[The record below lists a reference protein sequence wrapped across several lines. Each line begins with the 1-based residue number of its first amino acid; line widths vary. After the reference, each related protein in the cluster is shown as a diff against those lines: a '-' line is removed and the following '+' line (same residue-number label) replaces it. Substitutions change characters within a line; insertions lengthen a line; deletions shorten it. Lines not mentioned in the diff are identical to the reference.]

1 MFMMKAKVNP
11 VKALTPEQDLQ
22 SFRKVGAVPFAEL
35 RNPNLLCKRIKK
47 AVAAA
52 PDSGAAAA
60 VFIGSGGIS
69 FMEELFYRICAV
81 DKLYLTIHVVGN
93 PGECFVIFRGFD
105 DCFVA

>member
-1 MFMMKAKVNP
+1 MMKAKVNP

-22 SFRKVGAVPFAEL
+22 SFRRVGAALFAEL

-69 FMEELFYRICAV
+69 FMEELFYRICTV
-81 DKLYLTIHVVGN
+81 DELYLTIHIVGN
-93 PGECFVIFRGFD
+93 SSE
-105 DCFVA
+105 